1 MLSLTNKQQRDLL
14 IALGIGDFLVGGKIT
29 LLTRKAV
36 TGFLRT
42 LGPPAGRSV
51 IRGAPRFGTTILVLA
66 RRHPIVVASALA
78 YAGYIHREEVGEVVE
93 DIREGVPEVIEM
105 IQDMTARQEGPPR
118 RRRSYAPSGASRTG
132 RRTFFTGPPPRVRG
146 SPEGI
151 TLGAAAPPKKK
162 ATTFNKAVKA
172 GMLAVKKS
180 TSYGG
185 KGKIKPAK
193 KAFAVVVKLASA
205 KRKKKK
211 APKSGIR
218 RRIWNAMRGYK

>member
-42 LGPPAGRSV
+42 LAPPAGRSV
-51 IRGAPRFGTTILVLA
+51 IRGAPRLGGTILVLA
-66 RRHPIVVASALA
+66 RRHPIIFASALA
-78 YAGYIHREEVGEVVE
+78 YAGYVRRDEVGEVVE
-93 DIREGVPEVIEM
+93 DIREGVPEVVEM
-105 IQDMTARQEGPPR
+105 LEDLAERQPRTR
-118 RRRSYAPSGASRTG
+118 RRRTDFPPRGGFGTRPTD
-132 RRTFFTGPPPRVRG
+132 FPPRVRG

-151 TLGAAAPPKKK
+151 TLGAVATPTKKP
-162 ATTFNKAVKA
+162 TTFNKAVKA

-180 TSYGG
+180 PSYGG

-205 KRKKKK
+205 KKRKKK

-218 RRIWNAMRGYK
+218 LRIWRAMKGLR

>member
-42 LGPPAGRSV
+42 VAPPAGRSV
-51 IRGAPRFGTTILVLA
+51 IRGAPRLGGTILVLA
-66 RRHPIVVASALA
+66 RRHPIIFASALA
-78 YAGYIHREEVGEVVE
+78 YAGYVRRDEVGEVVE
-93 DIREGVPEVIEM
+93 DIREGVPEVVEM
-105 IQDMTARQEGPPR
+105 LEDMAERQERPTR
-118 RRRSYAPSGASRTG
+118 RRRDRS
-132 RRTFFTGPPPRVRG
+132 FFTGPPQRVRG

-151 TLGAAAPPKKK
+151 TLGAVATPRKKP
-162 ATTFNKAVKA
+162 TTFNKAVKA

-180 TSYGG
+180 PSYGG

-193 KAFAVVVKLASA
+193 KAFSVVVKLAAA
-205 KRKKKK
+205 KKKKKK

-218 RRIWNAMRGYK
+218 RRIWNAMKGLR